1 MKEPDLNQKQ
11 EPQFK
16 PLSGCFLAVNGER
29 AGAKFAM
36 QRVGTTITGFSVNHR
51 RSSRILEIFS
61 LSLAG
66 ELGQSPPSSCQPT
79 GGFQTRRPPPPP
91 PPALCLLRAEG
102 QAACSLVNKQ
112 SVQAALSGLL
122 AAH

>member
-1 MKEPDLNQKQ
+1 MEPDQNQTQ

-16 PLSGCFLAVNGER
+16 PLSGCFPAVNRER
-29 AGAKFAM
+29 AGAELAM

-51 RSSRILEIFS
+51 KSSRMLEIFS
-61 LSLAG
+61 LSLAR
-66 ELGQSPPSSCQPT
+66 ELDQSPPSSCQPT
-79 GGFQTRRPPPPP
+79 GGFQTRRPPLP

-102 QAACSLVNKQ
+102 QPACSLVNKQ

>member
-1 MKEPDLNQKQ
+1 
-11 EPQFK
+11 
-16 PLSGCFLAVNGER
+16 
-29 AGAKFAM
+29 M
-36 QRVGTTITGFSVNHR
+36 Q
-51 RSSRILEIFS
+51 EIFS

-91 PPALCLLRAEG
+91 PALCLLRVEG
-102 QAACSLVNKQ
+102 QPARSLVNKQ